1 MSSVTSIITAPVAA
15 SIASH
20 AMTNTVTGRVHRT
33 LDSVSVLQ
41 AGKAPTAKQVGHG
54 NMHGDAVLCYLQ
66 QNYA

>member
-1 MSSVTSIITAPVAA
+1 
-15 SIASH
+15 
-20 AMTNTVTGRVHRT
+20 MTNTVTGRVHRT

-66 QNYA
+66 QNYAWGKLL